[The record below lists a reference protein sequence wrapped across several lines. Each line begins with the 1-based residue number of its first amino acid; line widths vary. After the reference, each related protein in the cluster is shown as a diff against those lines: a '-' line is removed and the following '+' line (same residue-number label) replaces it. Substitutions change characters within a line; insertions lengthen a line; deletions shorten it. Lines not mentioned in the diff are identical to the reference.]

1 MFINI
6 KYFIVTIA
14 AVFFSLGIGIMIG
27 FNLNNSEIFTQQQ
40 IKLVDDMDKKLNE
53 LRVKNDEMNNQLV
66 EKDKSIE
73 IYNEFVNSYYED
85 LIKDRLVDKNLLI
98 IQTTDDYFFS
108 DISQWA
114 AISGANIHTYLTI
127 NSNNFNSLTI
137 AQYPDL
143 FTEDSLDT
151 EKLFNYII
159 NLTSENNS
167 LKLAELEQLG
177 ILKIVS
183 TSNNQEPFNQVVLLG
198 GELEE
203 SKEKIE
209 KVDLALARSIS
220 SKNIPIVFAEES
232 NANYSSIEQFKN
244 LKISTVDNVDQ
255 AIGRISLSVVL
266 SGVDGNYGIKDTAS
280 KLFPTY
286 K

>member
-98 IQTTDDYFFS
+98 IQTTGDYFFS
-108 DISQWA
+108 DISQWG

-159 NLTSENNS
+159 NLISENNS

-203 SKEKIE
+203 SKEKVE

>member
-14 AVFFSLGIGIMIG
+14 AVFFSLGLGMMIG

-98 IQTTDDYFFS
+98 IQTTGDYFFS

-159 NLTSENNS
+159 NLISENNS

-203 SKEKIE
+203 SKEKVE

>member
-98 IQTTDDYFFS
+98 IQTTGDYFFS

-203 SKEKIE
+203 SKEKVE

-255 AIGRISLSVVL
+255 AIGRISLSMVL

>member
-85 LIKDRLVDKNLLI
+85 LIKDRLVDKNLLM
-98 IQTTDDYFFS
+98 IQTTGDYFFS
-108 DISQWA
+108 DISQWG

-183 TSNNQEPFNQVVLLG
+183 TSNNQEPFNQVILLG

-203 SKEKIE
+203 SKEKVE

>member
-114 AISGANIHTYLTI
+114 AISGANIHTYLSI
-127 NSNNFNSLTI
+127 NSDNFNSITI

-159 NLTSENNS
+159 NLISENNS

-183 TSNNQEPFNQVVLLG
+183 TSNNQEPFNQVILLG

>member
-114 AISGANIHTYLTI
+114 AISGANIHTYLSI
-127 NSNNFNSLTI
+127 NSDNFNSLTI

-159 NLTSENNS
+159 NLISENNS

-203 SKEKIE
+203 SKEKVE

>member
-98 IQTTDDYFFS
+98 LQTTDDYFFS

-114 AISGANIHTYLTI
+114 AISGANIHTYLSI
-127 NSNNFNSLTI
+127 NSDNFNSLTI

-159 NLTSENNS
+159 NLISENNS

-203 SKEKIE
+203 SKEKVE

-244 LKISTVDNVDQ
+244 LKMSTVDNVDQ

>member
-66 EKDKSIE
+66 EKDKSLE

-85 LIKDRLVDKNLLI
+85 LIKDRLIEKNLLI

-108 DISQWA
+108 DITQWA
-114 AISGANIHTYLTI
+114 AISGASIHSYLTI
-127 NSNNFNSLTI
+127 NSDNFKSLSI

-143 FTEDSLDT
+143 FTEENLDSD
-151 EKLFNYII
+151 KLFNYII
-159 NLTSENNS
+159 NLISENNT
-167 LKLAELEQLG
+167 LKLSELEQLG

-203 SKEKIE
+203 SKEKVE

-232 NANYSSIEQFKN
+232 NANYSSVEQFKN
-244 LKISTVDNVDQ
+244 IKISTVDNVDQ
-255 AIGRISLSVVL
+255 AMGRISLSVVL

>member
-85 LIKDRLVDKNLLI
+85 LIKDRLVDKNLLM
-98 IQTTDDYFFS
+98 IQTTGDYFFS
-108 DISQWA
+108 DISQWG

-159 NLTSENNS
+159 NLISENNS

-203 SKEKIE
+203 SKEKVE

>member
-108 DISQWA
+108 DISQWG

-159 NLTSENNS
+159 NLISENNS

-203 SKEKIE
+203 SKEKVE

>member
-114 AISGANIHTYLTI
+114 AISGANIHTYLSI
-127 NSNNFNSLTI
+127 NSDNFNSLTI

-159 NLTSENNS
+159 NLISENNS

-203 SKEKIE
+203 SKEKVE

-255 AIGRISLSVVL
+255 AIGRISLSMVL

>member
-114 AISGANIHTYLTI
+114 AISGANIHTYLSI
-127 NSNNFNSLTI
+127 NSDNFNSLTI

-159 NLTSENNS
+159 NLISENNS

-183 TSNNQEPFNQVVLLG
+183 TSNNQEPFNQVILLG

-203 SKEKIE
+203 SKEKVE

>member
-98 IQTTDDYFFS
+98 IQTTGDYLFS

-159 NLTSENNS
+159 NLISENNS

-203 SKEKIE
+203 SKEKVE

>member
-98 IQTTDDYFFS
+98 IQTTGDYFFS

-114 AISGANIHTYLTI
+114 AISGANIHTYLSI
-127 NSNNFNSLTI
+127 NSDNFNSLTI

-159 NLTSENNS
+159 NLISENNS

-183 TSNNQEPFNQVVLLG
+183 TSNNQEPFNQVILLG

-203 SKEKIE
+203 SKEKVE

>member
-14 AVFFSLGIGIMIG
+14 AVFFSLGLGMMIG

-98 IQTTDDYFFS
+98 IQTTGDYFFS
-108 DISQWA
+108 DISQWG

-159 NLTSENNS
+159 NLISENNS

-203 SKEKIE
+203 SKEKVE

>member
-98 IQTTDDYFFS
+98 IQTTGDYFFS

-159 NLTSENNS
+159 NLISENNT

-203 SKEKIE
+203 SKEKVE

>member
-127 NSNNFNSLTI
+127 NSNNFNEI
-137 AQYPDL
+137 
-143 FTEDSLDT
+143 
-151 EKLFNYII
+151 
-159 NLTSENNS
+159 
-167 LKLAELEQLG
+167 
-177 ILKIVS
+177 
-183 TSNNQEPFNQVVLLG
+183 
-198 GELEE
+198 
-203 SKEKIE
+203 
-209 KVDLALARSIS
+209 
-220 SKNIPIVFAEES
+220 
-232 NANYSSIEQFKN
+232 
-244 LKISTVDNVDQ
+244 
-255 AIGRISLSVVL
+255 
-266 SGVDGNYGIKDTAS
+266 
-280 KLFPTY
+280 
-286 K
+286 

>member
-98 IQTTDDYFFS
+98 IQTTGDYFFS
-108 DISQWA
+108 DISQWG

-203 SKEKIE
+203 SKEKVE

>member
-98 IQTTDDYFFS
+98 IQTTGDYFFS

-114 AISGANIHTYLTI
+114 AISGANIHTYLSI
-127 NSNNFNSLTI
+127 NSDNFNSLTI

-203 SKEKIE
+203 SKEKVE

>member
-98 IQTTDDYFFS
+98 IQTTGDYFFS
-108 DISQWA
+108 DISQWE

-203 SKEKIE
+203 SKEKVE

>member
-98 IQTTDDYFFS
+98 IQTTGDYLFS

-183 TSNNQEPFNQVVLLG
+183 TSNNQEPFNQVILLG

-203 SKEKIE
+203 SKEKVE

-220 SKNIPIVFAEES
+220 SKNIPIVLQK
-232 NANYSSIEQFKN
+232 NQMQIILRLNN
-244 LKISTVDNVDQ
+244 LKILKFQLLIMLT
-255 AIGRISLSVVL
+255 
-266 SGVDGNYGIKDTAS
+266 
-280 KLFPTY
+280 KL
-286 K
+286 

>member
-114 AISGANIHTYLTI
+114 AISGANIHTYISI
-127 NSNNFNSLTI
+127 NSDNFNSITI

-159 NLTSENNS
+159 NLISENNS

-183 TSNNQEPFNQVVLLG
+183 TSNNQEPFNQVILLG

>member
-98 IQTTDDYFFS
+98 IQTTGDYFFS

-203 SKEKIE
+203 SKEKVE
-209 KVDLALARSIS
+209 KIDLALARSIS

>member
-98 IQTTDDYFFS
+98 IQTTGDYFFS

>member
-98 IQTTDDYFFS
+98 IQTTGDYFFS

-177 ILKIVS
+177 ILKIAS

-203 SKEKIE
+203 SKEKVE

>member
-1 MFINI
+1 MLAI
-6 KYFIVTIA
+6 
-14 AVFFSLGIGIMIG
+14 
-27 FNLNNSEIFTQQQ
+27 SEIFTQQQ

-98 IQTTDDYFFS
+98 IQTTGDYFFS

-203 SKEKIE
+203 SKEKVE

>member
-1 MFINI
+1 MFVNI

-85 LIKDRLVDKNLLI
+85 LIKDRLVEKNLLI
-98 IQTTDDYFFS
+98 IQTTGDYFFS

-159 NLTSENNS
+159 NLISENNS

-183 TSNNQEPFNQVVLLG
+183 TSNNQEPFNQVILLG

-203 SKEKIE
+203 SKEKVE

>member
-1 MFINI
+1 
-6 KYFIVTIA
+6 
-14 AVFFSLGIGIMIG
+14 
-27 FNLNNSEIFTQQQ
+27 
-40 IKLVDDMDKKLNE
+40 
-53 LRVKNDEMNNQLV
+53 
-66 EKDKSIE
+66 
-73 IYNEFVNSYYED
+73 YED

-114 AISGANIHTYLTI
+114 AISGANIHTYLSI
-127 NSNNFNSLTI
+127 NSDNFNSLTI

-159 NLTSENNS
+159 NLISENNS

-203 SKEKIE
+203 SKEKVE

>member
-98 IQTTDDYFFS
+98 IQTTGDYFFS
-108 DISQWA
+108 DISQWG

-159 NLTSENNS
+159 NLISENNS

-183 TSNNQEPFNQVVLLG
+183 TSNNQEPFNQVILLG

-203 SKEKIE
+203 SKEKVE

>member
-73 IYNEFVNSYYED
+73 IYNGFVNSYYED

-114 AISGANIHTYLTI
+114 AISGANIHTYLSI
-127 NSNNFNSLTI
+127 NSDNFNSLTI

-203 SKEKIE
+203 SKEKVE

>member
-98 IQTTDDYFFS
+98 IQTTGDYFFS

-159 NLTSENNS
+159 NLASENNS

-203 SKEKIE
+203 SKEKVE

>member
-98 IQTTDDYFFS
+98 IQTTGDYFFS
-108 DISQWA
+108 DISQWE

>member
-98 IQTTDDYFFS
+98 IQTTGDYFFS

-183 TSNNQEPFNQVVLLG
+183 TSNIQEPFNQVVLLG

-203 SKEKIE
+203 SKEKVE

>member
-98 IQTTDDYFFS
+98 IQTTGDYFFS

-114 AISGANIHTYLTI
+114 AISGANIHTYLSI
-127 NSNNFNSLTI
+127 NSDNFNSLTI

-159 NLTSENNS
+159 NLISENNS

-183 TSNNQEPFNQVVLLG
+183 TSNNQEPFNQVILLG

>member
-85 LIKDRLVDKNLLI
+85 LIKDRLVDKNLLM
-98 IQTTDDYFFS
+98 IQTTGDYFFS
-108 DISQWA
+108 DISQWG

-159 NLTSENNS
+159 NLISENNS

-183 TSNNQEPFNQVVLLG
+183 TSNNQEPFNQVILLG

-203 SKEKIE
+203 SKEKVE

>member
-98 IQTTDDYFFS
+98 IQTTGDYFFS

-114 AISGANIHTYLTI
+114 AISGANIHTYISI
-127 NSNNFNSLTI
+127 NSDNFNSITI

-159 NLTSENNS
+159 NLISENNS

-183 TSNNQEPFNQVVLLG
+183 TSNNQEPFNQVILLG

-203 SKEKIE
+203 SKEKVE

>member
-98 IQTTDDYFFS
+98 IQTTGDYFFS
-108 DISQWA
+108 DISQWG

-159 NLTSENNS
+159 NLISENNT

-183 TSNNQEPFNQVVLLG
+183 TSNNQETFNQVILLG

-203 SKEKIE
+203 SKEKVE